1 MVRGGGLDELFDGTS
16 KRGAKREKFGAEE
29 DNARKRSKTIHRY
42 ESYCMTSSITMYNY
56 NSIFY

>member
-42 ESYCMTSSITMYNY
+42 ESYSMTHTV
-56 NSIFY
+56 